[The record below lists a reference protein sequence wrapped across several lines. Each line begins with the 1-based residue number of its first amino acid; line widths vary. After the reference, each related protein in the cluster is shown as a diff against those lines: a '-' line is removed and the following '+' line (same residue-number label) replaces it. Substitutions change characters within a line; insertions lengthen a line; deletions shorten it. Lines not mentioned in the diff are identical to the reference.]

1 MISFYHES
9 VRETCNNLLWW
20 FGMIQMSKWLA
31 QVALLINIDIQI
43 AIDKVKDFRSS
54 NN

>member
-1 MISFYHES
+1 MKS
-9 VRETCNNLLWW
+9 VSETCNNLLWW
-20 FGMIQMSKWLA
+20 FGMIQMSEWLA
-31 QVALLINIDIQI
+31 QLVPLINIDIQI